1 MPQELLYDYPKYYE
15 LAFSFRKIE
24 SESTFLQECIQRFSG
39 IKVRHILEIACGPAP
54 HAGELIDRGYQYSGL
69 DINPAM
75 LEYASRKWSHLQP
88 PLELIEADMVSFRL
102 DQPVDFVF
110 VMLGSLY
117 LNSLADMTS
126 HFDSVARV
134 LRPGGLYFLDW
145 CIQFSDPLIPRI
157 RNSFEAKTGD
167 IQIHSHFDTRL
178 VDPASQI
185 YEETWT
191 VFVDDGGRRRKF
203 EITERNR
210 AVFPQ
215 EFLLF
220 LQSRSDFEFVGW
232 WQDWDLRKPITEN
245 PELSRPF
252 VLIRR
257 K

>member
-15 LAFSFRKIE
+15 IAFSFRKIE
-24 SESTFLQECIQRFSG
+24 SESAFLQECMQRFSK
-39 IKVRHILEIACGPAP
+39 INVRQILEIACGPAP
-54 HAGELIDRGYQYSGL
+54 HAGELIDRGYCYTGL

-75 LEYASRKWSHLQP
+75 LQYASRKWSHLTP
-88 PLELIEADMVSFRL
+88 PVELIEADMVSFTL
-102 DQPVDFVF
+102 PKPVDFAF

-126 HFDSVARV
+126 HFDSVAQA

-145 CIQFSDPLIPRI
+145 CVQFSDPLIPRI
-157 RNSFEAKTGD
+157 RNSFEANVDGVA
-167 IQIHSHFDTRL
+167 IHSHFDTRL

-191 VFVDDGGRRRKF
+191 VLVDDAGKRRKF

-220 LQSRSDFEFVGW
+220 LKNRTDFEFVGW
-232 WQDWDLRKPITEN
+232 WQDWDLDKPITES